1 MIREGNTVAP
11 FFNMGR
17 RAIVVEIRE
26 VKSSTWMVGGSA
38 GHARVAKIK
47 FVDNDEIAE
56 YPTSDLMKVD

>member
-17 RAIVVEIRE
+17 HAIVIEIRE

-38 GHARVAKIK
+38 APARIAKIK

-56 YPTSDLMKVD
+56 YPVGDLMKVD